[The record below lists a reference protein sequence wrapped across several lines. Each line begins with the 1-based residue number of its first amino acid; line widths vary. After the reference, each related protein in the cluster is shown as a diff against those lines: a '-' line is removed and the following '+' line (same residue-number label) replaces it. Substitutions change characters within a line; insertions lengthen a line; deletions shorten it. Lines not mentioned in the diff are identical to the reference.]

1 MIIKREKP
9 KSFLPIHITITNAQ
23 EEAFLKYIFKR
34 ALIASSPKPID
45 LGAKEWAEDVVHQM
59 INLIDEESE

>member
-23 EEAFLKYIFKR
+23 EEAFLKYILSRFARGMEEYKY
-34 ALIASSPKPID
+34 PDID
-45 LGAKEWAEDVVHQM
+45 PGAKAWGEDLLNE
-59 INLIDEESE
+59 IEGSE